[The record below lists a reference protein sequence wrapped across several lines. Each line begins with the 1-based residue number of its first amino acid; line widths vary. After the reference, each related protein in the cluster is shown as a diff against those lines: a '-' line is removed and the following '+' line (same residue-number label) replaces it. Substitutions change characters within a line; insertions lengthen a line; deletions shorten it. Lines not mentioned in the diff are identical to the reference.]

1 MNRDELILSCEETVK
16 NLVRK
21 YNNHRLDEDLHAV
34 GMTSVIECVDR
45 SLDEGLTDID
55 QVQARCN
62 TWARNMILK
71 EIYKEKIKYSDDNS
85 SLEYMEAE
93 EDLWETTQNIKSI
106 LTPRETEIFN
116 LMLEGL
122 SQNQIMK
129 KLNIKKPTYFKHFS
143 KIKEKIKKLR

>member
-21 YNNHRLDEDLHAV
+21 YNNHRSDEDLHAV

-45 SLDEGLTDID
+45 CLDEGLTDID

-85 SLEYMEAE
+85 SLEYIEAE
-93 EDLWETTQNIKSI
+93 EDLWETIQNIKSI
-106 LTPRETEIFN
+106 LTSREIEIFD
-116 LMLEGL
+116 LMLNGL

-143 KIKEKIKKLR
+143 KIKEKIKKSR

>member
-71 EIYKEKIKYSDDNS
+71 EIYKEKIKYSDDSS
-85 SLEYMEAE
+85 SLEYIEAE
-93 EDLWETTQNIKSI
+93 EDLWETIQNIKSI
-106 LTPRETEIFN
+106 LTSREIEIFD
-116 LMLEGL
+116 LMLNGL
-122 SQNQIMK
+122 SHNQIMK